1 MIRLQGVVIV
11 LAVAVITPA
20 FAAGDTGISPEAKR
34 HVDVAVQHYEA
45 QRWKEASE
53 EFELAYRLSHKPALL
68 FNIARCEAKLGHD
81 EAAIAFLRKYLE
93 ERPDAPDTASVLA
106 EIEAREE
113 ALANAKGKA
122 QAEAEAQ
129 AAKKRTAELQLEQAR
144 RDEERMRAEAA
155 AQAVT
160 KPAPPKLV
168 LSGAE
173 GPESPA
179 KKAYRNAGIALL
191 VVGPAVAAIGIG
203 LGVAAHNAA
212 NDIMGLNNQPFSMTG
227 AGIESRGKAM
237 DSSGIALDVIGGAAT
252 AVGATLLGVSYRGKF

>member
-1 MIRLQGVVIV
+1 MIRLQGVVIA

-20 FAAGDTGISPEAKR
+20 FAGESAISPEAKR
-34 HVDVAVQHYEA
+34 HVDAAVQHYEA

-106 EIEAREE
+106 EIEAREQS
-113 ALANAKGKA
+113 LANAKGKA

-129 AAKKRTAELQLEQAR
+129 AAKKRAEALQLEQAR

-155 AQAVT
+155 AQTVT
-160 KPAPPKLV
+160 RPAPPP
-168 LSGAE
+168 
-173 GPESPA
+173 PESPA

-191 VVGPAVAAIGIG
+191 VVGPAVAIVGIG

-212 NDIMGLNNQPFSMTG
+212 NDLMGLSNQPFGASG
-227 AGIESRGKAM
+227 AGIESRGKAL
-237 DSSGIALDVIGGAAT
+237 DGSGIALDVIGGAAT
-252 AVGATLLGVSYRGKF
+252 AVGAALLGVSYRGKF